1 MRRLLVNTY
10 KGIYLRRYK
19 HFSLLLYEC
28 LNALLLVNNKSKDV
42 SFTPYPKIQH
52 SFRKEA
58 IIPDCHVREQSNR
71 SNTPSALPLLGEV
84 AMITRKY
91 SLRGKAIH
99 TSVEKDSI

>member
-71 SNTPSALPLLGEV
+71 SNTPSALPLLAGE
-84 AMITRKY
+84 K
-91 SLRGKAIH
+91 LQ
-99 TSVEKDSI
+99 

>member
-71 SNTPSALPLLGEV
+71 SNTPSALPLL
-84 AMITRKY
+84 MITRKY